1 MSSSSA
7 GSEGPSGE
15 GAGSHAANALAS
27 SAASELA
34 AQEKLEGFYA
44 DTYRRLWRWRDAIMV
59 GQEVLVWRKPLASA
73 FLYVA
78 IHWMFV

>member
-7 GSEGPSGE
+7 GPGRPGSG
-15 GAGSHAANALAS
+15 GDAGSHAASAL
-27 SAASELA
+27 ASELA
-34 AQEKLEGFYA
+34 AQKRLEGFYA

-59 GQEVLVWRKPLASA
+59 AQEVLVWRKPLASL

-78 IHWMFV
+78 IHWIFV